1 MELAILVSRGM
12 VMHRFV
18 VLILVALLVAGSS
31 LCAQQKGPRLLVVQ
45 PVFDYGFVPDSSKV
59 AHTYWL
65 NNIGTDSLKVFSVEV
80 TCGCTKASVDRG
92 VVAVNDSMPLEV
104 VFDNLNRLKKQTRT
118 TTVLSND
125 PASSKYEV
133 SFRCFTYV
141 TGEPTGPVAITKNKR
156 LRLTTLDQG
165 KDVVVTI
172 KNVSKEPLEAKLIAY
187 PSELVS
193 VELPH
198 EALAPGAKGDIL
210 VRVKSEIKD
219 KNQLK
224 SFTFEM
230 SDAAKSHYTIPI
242 RMSEPIS
249 TLKRPNKGR

>member
-1 MELAILVSRGM
+1 M
-12 VMHRFV
+12 VMRRFV
-18 VLILVALLVAGSS
+18 VLALVALLVAAGS

-45 PVFDYGFVPDSSKV
+45 PTFDYGFVPDSSKV

-65 NNIGTDSLKVFSVEV
+65 NNIGTDSLKVFNVKV
-80 TCGCTKASVDRG
+80 TCGCTKATVDRG
-92 VVAVNDSMPLEV
+92 IVAVNDSMPLEV
-104 VFDNLNRLKKQTRT
+104 VFDNLNRLKKQSRAA
-118 TTVLSND
+118 TVLSND
-125 PASSKYEV
+125 PASSKYGV
-133 SFRCFTYV
+133 SFSCYTYV
-141 TGEPTGPVAITKNKR
+141 TGEATGPVTITKNKR

-165 KDVVVTI
+165 KDVVVTM

>member
-1 MELAILVSRGM
+1 MR
-12 VMHRFV
+12 RFV
-18 VLILVALLVAGSS
+18 ILTLVALLVAASS
-31 LCAQQKGPRLLVVQ
+31 LYAQQKGPHLLVVQ
-45 PVFDYGFVPDSSKV
+45 PTFDYGFVPDSSKV

-65 NNIGTDSLKVFSVEV
+65 NNIGTDSLKVFNVKV

-92 VVAVNDSMPLEV
+92 VVAVNDSMPVEV
-104 VFDNLNRLKKQTRT
+104 VFDNLNRLQKQGRKAGIYT
-118 TTVLSND
+118 ND
-125 PASSKYEV
+125 PTSNRYEIGF
-133 SFRCFTYV
+133 SCYSYV
-141 TGEPTGPVAITKNKR
+141 AGEATGPVTITSNKR

-193 VELPH
+193 VELPQG
-198 EALAPGAKGDIL
+198 ALAPGAKGDIL
-210 VRVKSEIKD
+210 VRVKSAIKN

-230 SDAAKSHYTIPI
+230 SDAAKSRYTIPI

-249 TLKRPNKGR
+249 TLKSPERGR

>member
-1 MELAILVSRGM
+1 MR
-12 VMHRFV
+12 RFV
-18 VLILVALLVAGSS
+18 VLILVALLVAVGS
-31 LCAQQKGPRLLVVQ
+31 LCAQQKGPHLLVVQ
-45 PVFDYGFVPDSSKV
+45 PAFDYGFVPDSSKV

-65 NNIGTDSLKVFSVEV
+65 NNIGTDSLRVFSVKV

-104 VFDNLNRLKKQTRT
+104 VFDNLNRLKKQGRSAGI
-118 TTVLSND
+118 LSND
-125 PASSKYEV
+125 PASSRYEV
-133 SFRCFTYV
+133 SFSCFTYV
-141 TGEPTGPVAITKNKR
+141 AGEATGPVAITKNKR
-156 LRLTTLDQG
+156 LRLTTLDHG

-193 VELPH
+193 VELPQG
-198 EALAPGAKGDIL
+198 ALAPGAKGDIL
-210 VRVKSEIKD
+210 VRVKSEIKN
-219 KNQLK
+219 KNQFK

-230 SDAAKSHYTIPI
+230 SDAAKSRYTIPV

-249 TLKRPNKGR
+249 TLKSPEKGR

>member
-1 MELAILVSRGM
+1 MR
-12 VMHRFV
+12 RFV
-18 VLILVALLVAGSS
+18 VLTLVALLVTAGS
-31 LCAQQKGPRLLVVQ
+31 LCAQQKGPRLLVVH
-45 PVFDYGFVPDSSKV
+45 PTFDYGFVPDSSKV

-65 NNIGTDSLKVFSVEV
+65 NNIGTDSLRVFNVKV

-92 VVAVNDSMPLEV
+92 VVAVNDSMPVEV
-104 VFDNLNRLKKQTRT
+104 VFDNLNRLKKQSRAAAI
-118 TTVLSND
+118 LSND
-125 PASSKYEV
+125 PASSRYEV
-133 SFRCFTYV
+133 SFNCFTYV
-141 TGEPTGPVAITKNKR
+141 AGEATGPVTITKNKR

-165 KDVVVTI
+165 KDIVVTM

-193 VELPH
+193 VELPQG
-198 EALAPGAKGDIL
+198 ALAPGAKGDIL
-210 VRVKSEIKD
+210 IRVKSEIKN

-230 SDAAKSHYTIPI
+230 SDTAKSRYTIPI

-249 TLKRPNKGR
+249 ALKKPEKGR

>member
-1 MELAILVSRGM
+1 MRKFVILTL
-12 VMHRFV
+12 V
-18 VLILVALLVAGSS
+18 VQLVIAGS
-31 LCAQQKGPRLLVVQ
+31 LCAQQKGPRLLVVH
-45 PVFDYGFVPDSSKV
+45 PTFDYGFVPDSSKV

-65 NNIGTDSLKVFSVEV
+65 NNIGTDSLKVFNVKV

-104 VFDNLNRLKKQTRT
+104 VFDNLNRLKKQGRT
-118 TTVLSND
+118 AGILSND
-125 PASSKYEV
+125 PASSRYEV
-133 SFRCFTYV
+133 SFNCYTYV
-141 TGEPTGPVAITKNKR
+141 AGEATGSVTITKNKR
-156 LRLTTLDQG
+156 LRLTTLDLG
-165 KDVVVTI
+165 KDVVVTM

-193 VELPH
+193 VELPQG
-198 EALAPGAKGDIL
+198 ALASGAKGDIL
-210 VRVKSEIKD
+210 VSVKREIKN

-230 SDAAKSHYTIPI
+230 SDAAKSRYTVPI

-249 TLKRPNKGR
+249 TLKKPEKGL